1 MFQRVYLKAS
11 NFASKSISSLS
22 SEDRSSNKNLAHR
35 GDYDPMQGTDGN
47 HRHSHSM
54 NLENEPHPGINEG
67 CNRFTTRTDPFVI
80 PVPSKPTNGSTIE
93 HVSDPGTSQVD
104 CNSGQGDDFKRD
116 SSMGQ
121 QASQPHSTSI
131 ADETIQKDLTISA
144 LNTPTV
150 RTEPDHWVQ
159 EEEGEIE
166 ASKMSAAVEFQ
177 RVQVSGDDMLDSTQT
192 LLSALSLRVKWNL
205 MGSVYAGDRKVPS
218 NVAVLERRDVIGA
231 RLSGH
236 FLRTCVSLHKFGK
249 YAFYFDVIG
258 ALKRSFLVPIDEL
271 HVAADALIK
280 ALELR
285 QKYMTLALQNFNRTT
300 GSYLGAVNSGSLKT
314 SGAKAE
320 QLQSVNCPSSDYP
333 HDSPKESANPFEV
346 RYWPEPLEVK
356 LKFQKGI
363 MQVLTPTGKSV
374 GNDWKFVLPSVDTY
388 LDDYDTIRTF
398 VANGPLKSFCYGRLT
413 YLSSKFGL
421 HSLLNGSRESME
433 QKLVSKR
440 DFYNVRKVDTHIH
453 AASCMTQK
461 HLLRFIKKAIHTK
474 GDVLVC
480 EDEKSGKPITLKQLI
495 DQVGISAH
503 DMSIDNLDVHA
514 DRNTFHR
521 FDKFNA
527 KYNPIGQ
534 SQLREVFLKTDNYIK
549 GTFFAQI
556 LKEVFSDLAESKYQN
571 IEPRLSIY
579 GRSIDEWDNLAK
591 WAINC
596 EVYSEN
602 VRWLI
607 QIPRLFDVYHAKG
620 SMKYF
625 QDILTNVFLPLF
637 EVTADP
643 KSHPELHAFLQFV
656 TGLDC
661 VDDESKSDKVGF
673 NRTTPTPENYS
684 QSENPDYAYYIFYMY
699 ANLTQLNQF
708 RSYRGLN
715 TLALRPHCGEAGHIH
730 HLISGFLLAENI
742 NHGLLL
748 RKDPV
753 LQYLYYLAQVGIA
766 MSPLSNN
773 SLFLD
778 YQRNPLN
785 SFLSR
790 GLNVTLSTDDPL
802 QFHFTKE
809 PLIEEYSIATQ
820 VWKLTSVDMCELAR
834 NSVLMSGFSQST
846 KSHWLGAN
854 YQEEGVLGNDITR
867 SNVPNIR
874 ISYRYETLTREL
886 HILLRGLLT
895 RRRSIDQAI
904 LPPSKQR

>member
-1 MFQRVYLKAS
+1 
-11 NFASKSISSLS
+11 
-22 SEDRSSNKNLAHR
+22 
-35 GDYDPMQGTDGN
+35 
-47 HRHSHSM
+47 
-54 NLENEPHPGINEG
+54 
-67 CNRFTTRTDPFVI
+67 
-80 PVPSKPTNGSTIE
+80 
-93 HVSDPGTSQVD
+93 
-104 CNSGQGDDFKRD
+104 
-116 SSMGQ
+116 
-121 QASQPHSTSI
+121 
-131 ADETIQKDLTISA
+131 
-144 LNTPTV
+144 
-150 RTEPDHWVQ
+150 
-159 EEEGEIE
+159 
-166 ASKMSAAVEFQ
+166 
-177 RVQVSGDDMLDSTQT
+177 
-192 LLSALSLRVKWNL
+192 
-205 MGSVYAGDRKVPS
+205 
-218 NVAVLERRDVIGA
+218 
-231 RLSGH
+231 
-236 FLRTCVSLHKFGK
+236 
-249 YAFYFDVIG
+249 
-258 ALKRSFLVPIDEL
+258 VPIDEL

-320 QLQSVNCPSSDYP
+320 QLHSVNCPSSDYP

-374 GNDWKFVLPSVDTY
+374 GNDWKFVVPSVDTY

-461 HLLRFIKKAIHTK
+461 HLLRFIKKTIHTK

-480 EDEKSGKPITLKQLI
+480 EDEKSGKPITLK
-495 DQVGISAH
+495 
-503 DMSIDNLDVHA
+503 
-514 DRNTFHR
+514 
-521 FDKFNA
+521 
-527 KYNPIGQ
+527 
-534 SQLREVFLKTDNYIK
+534 
-549 GTFFAQI
+549 
-556 LKEVFSDLAESKYQN
+556 
-571 IEPRLSIY
+571 
-579 GRSIDEWDNLAK
+579 
-591 WAINC
+591 
-596 EVYSEN
+596 
-602 VRWLI
+602 
-607 QIPRLFDVYHAKG
+607 
-620 SMKYF
+620 

-753 LQYLYYLAQVGIA
+753 LQYLYYLAQ
-766 MSPLSNN
+766 
-773 SLFLD
+773 
-778 YQRNPLN
+778 
-785 SFLSR
+785 
-790 GLNVTLSTDDPL
+790 
-802 QFHFTKE
+802 
-809 PLIEEYSIATQ
+809 
-820 VWKLTSVDMCELAR
+820 
-834 NSVLMSGFSQST
+834 
-846 KSHWLGAN
+846 
-854 YQEEGVLGNDITR
+854 
-867 SNVPNIR
+867 
-874 ISYRYETLTREL
+874 
-886 HILLRGLLT
+886 
-895 RRRSIDQAI
+895 
-904 LPPSKQR
+904 

>member
-1 MFQRVYLKAS
+1 MFEK
-11 NFASKSISSLS
+11 
-22 SEDRSSNKNLAHR
+22 
-35 GDYDPMQGTDGN
+35 
-47 HRHSHSM
+47 
-54 NLENEPHPGINEG
+54 
-67 CNRFTTRTDPFVI
+67 
-80 PVPSKPTNGSTIE
+80 
-93 HVSDPGTSQVD
+93 
-104 CNSGQGDDFKRD
+104 
-116 SSMGQ
+116 
-121 QASQPHSTSI
+121 
-131 ADETIQKDLTISA
+131 
-144 LNTPTV
+144 
-150 RTEPDHWVQ
+150 
-159 EEEGEIE
+159 
-166 ASKMSAAVEFQ
+166 
-177 RVQVSGDDMLDSTQT
+177 
-192 LLSALSLRVKWNL
+192 
-205 MGSVYAGDRKVPS
+205 
-218 NVAVLERRDVIGA
+218 
-231 RLSGH
+231 
-236 FLRTCVSLHKFGK
+236 
-249 YAFYFDVIG
+249 
-258 ALKRSFLVPIDEL
+258 VPIDEL

-280 ALELR
+280 ALQLR
-285 QKYMTLALQNFNRTT
+285 QKYMTLALQNFNHTT

-314 SGAKAE
+314 SESKKK
-320 QLQSVNCPSSDYP
+320 QLQSANSLSSDYP
-333 HDSPKESANPFEV
+333 HNSPKKGANLFEV
-346 RYWPEPLEVK
+346 QYWPEPLEVK

-363 MQVLTPTGKSV
+363 MQVLTPTGKSI
-374 GNDWKFVLPSVDTY
+374 GNDWKFVVPSVDTY
-388 LDDYDTIRTF
+388 LDDYATVRTF

-421 HSLLNGSRESME
+421 HSLLNSSRESME
-433 QKLVSKR
+433 QKPVSKR

-461 HLLRFIKKAIHTK
+461 HLLRFIKKTIHTK

-591 WAINC
+591 WAIKC

-607 QIPRLFDVYHAKG
+607 QIPRLFDVYHTKG

-637 EVTADP
+637 EVTANP
-643 KSHPELHAFLQFV
+643 KSHPEVHAFLQFV
-656 TGLDC
+656 TGLDS

-684 QSENPDYAYYIFYMY
+684 LSENPDYAYYIFYIY

-715 TLALRPHCGEAGHIH
+715 TFALRPHCGEAGHIH
-730 HLISGFLLAENI
+730 HLISGFLLAESI

-834 NSVLMSGFSQST
+834 NSVLMSGFSHST

-854 YQEEGVLGNDITR
+854 YKEEGVMGNDITR

-874 ISYRYETLTREL
+874 TSYRYETLTREL

-895 RRRSIDQAI
+895 RRLSIDQAI
-904 LPPSKQR
+904 LTPSKQH